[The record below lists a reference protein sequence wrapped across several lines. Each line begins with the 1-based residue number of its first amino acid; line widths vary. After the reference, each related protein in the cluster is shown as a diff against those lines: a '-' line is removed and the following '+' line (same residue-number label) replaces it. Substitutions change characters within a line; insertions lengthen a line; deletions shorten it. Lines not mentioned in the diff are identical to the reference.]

1 MFQQHESSRGPFGT
15 SRYQYQTLPSGYEQ
29 EQAGGLISKVMLL
42 LALTFFVATIGSLL
56 GFMLLPSLG
65 LVTFWVAAIGGLV
78 VLVILNFTIQ
88 VPGWNLILLNL
99 FAFLEGMSLAPL
111 LDAYLT
117 TGYGDL
123 LGEAFVITAITCL
136 CLAVYAWTTKR
147 DFSRLGDY
155 LFFGLILLLV
165 ASIAGLFFQNLF
177 QTPLVALGISV
188 VGIVIFCGYVLY
200 YVQRARYVADTLPNA
215 IGLTVSIFVSVLNL
229 FLYVLDLLTM
239 LGGRRRRG

>member
-1 MFQQHESSRGPFGT
+1 MFQQHESSRGPFGA
-15 SRYQYQTLPSGYEQ
+15 SRYQYQTLPYGYEQ
-29 EQAGGLISKVMLL
+29 TQAGRLISKVMLL
-42 LALTFFVATIGSLL
+42 LALAFLVATIGSLI
-56 GFMLLPSLG
+56 GFVLMPSLG
-65 LVTFWVAAIGGLV
+65 LMTFWLAAIGGLV

-88 VPGWNLILLNL
+88 ASGWNLILLNL

-123 LGEAFVITAITCL
+123 LGEAFVITALTSFG
-136 CLAVYAWTTKR
+136 LAVYAWTTKR

-155 LFFGLILLLV
+155 LFFGLILLIV
-165 ASIAGLFFQNLF
+165 AAIAGLFFQSLF
-177 QTPLVALGISV
+177 QTPLVAIGISV

-200 YVQRARYVADTLPNA
+200 YVQRARYMADTLPNA

-229 FLYVLDLLTM
+229 FLYILELLTV
-239 LGGRRRRG
+239 LGGGRRRR